1 MVDMNYLKNKNPMEM
16 FDPFISFDEKEHFYF
31 INSDTYKVSV
41 TGFIDSF
48 FPGFD
53 ANKTIMNMK
62 KSKNWKTD
70 PKYKQYQG
78 LTNEQ
83 IKEKW
88 NANGLEASTNG
99 TAFHESVEKYY
110 NHPTL
115 WCTGGSYEYFQKIFD
130 SVTLNKVP
138 FQQFLNWHHDHIIK
152 AKSNWIPFR
161 TELRVFDLD
170 YRLAGSIDMI
180 YYLNENA
187 NANENVNANENTNQS
202 KKLIIID
209 WKNSKKI
216 TLKNQY
222 EKAKKPIDHLSNCNF
237 SKYSLQLNMYK
248 HIIEKNTKHQVI
260 FMALAV
266 FHETHQSYEFY
277 PVSVMTDDIHLI
289 LSILKTK
296 TMEDIY
302 NEIQIKKNANK

>member
-1 MVDMNYLKNKNPMEM
+1 MNYLKQKNPMIM
-16 FDPFISFDEKEHFYF
+16 FDPYISFDEKDHFYF
-31 INSDTYKVSV
+31 VNNTKSIETYKVSV

-53 ANKTIMNMK
+53 ANKIIANMK
-62 KSKNWKTD
+62 SSKNWKTN

-88 NANGLEASTNG
+88 NLNGTEASTNG

-115 WCTGGSYEYFQKIFD
+115 WYTGGSYEYFQSIFD
-130 SVTLNKVP
+130 SVTLNRVP
-138 FQQFLNWHHDHIIK
+138 FQQFLNWHFDYNIK
-152 AKSNWIPFR
+152 TKSNWIPFR
-161 TELRVFDLD
+161 TELRVFDYD
-170 YRLAGSIDMI
+170 YHLAGSIDMLF
-180 YYLNENA
+180 YLNENSDT
-187 NANENVNANENTNQS
+187 NVQTNTDENES

-209 WKNSKKI
+209 WKNSKQI
-216 TLKNQY
+216 TKDNKF
-222 EKAKKPIDHLSNCNF
+222 EKAKKPINHLTNCNF

-266 FHETHQSYEFY
+266 FHETHKSYEFY
-277 PVSVMTDDIHLI
+277 PVSVMTEEIHSM
-289 LSILKTK
+289 LSVLKTK
-296 TMEDIY
+296 SIEDIY
-302 NEIQIKKNANK
+302 NEIQLKKNANK